1 VYAISVTG
9 TAGSGKSLL
18 TSKLKE
24 WYANNNACA
33 VALYLDLGAVNLPYE
48 PTIDARDH
56 IDIDTIMESYGLGS
70 TSNLSCESKTV
81 LFVLDVMLVSSPANF
96 VSIAL
101 LATSIRLRL
110 HLPQVNVLSNI
121 GMMKEKNRVLAWS
134 SNIALLEQAISSE
147 VQGESYLLSMQLL
160 KGMMK
165 EGFSTGLLAVS
176 GATSEGMINLAAV
189 LSRILKMGEEVEDL
203 CLK

>member
-18 TSKLKE
+18 TSKLIE
-24 WYANNNACA
+24 WYASNNAY
-33 VALYLDLGAVNLPYE
+33 VIALYLDLGAVNLPYE
-48 PTIDARDH
+48 PTIDVRDH
-56 IDIDTIMESYGLGS
+56 IDIGTIVESYGLGQ
-70 TSNLSCESKTV
+70 TSNLSCESKAV
-81 LFVLDVMLVSSPANF
+81 FVLDVILVSSPTNF

-110 HLPQVNVLSNI
+110 HLPQVNVLSKI
-121 GMMKEKNRVLAWS
+121 GLMKANRVLTWS

-160 KGMMK
+160 KGIVK
-165 EGFSTGLLAVS
+165 GGFSMELFAVS
-176 GATSEGMINLAAV
+176 SATSEGMINLVAA
-189 LSRILKMGEEVEDL
+189 LSRIFKIGEEVEDL